1 MCERQTFIIHLTKA
15 AACFK
20 RSNPLTYE
28 KLDFHKVREYV
39 SVAATDNQEYTQAGL
54 KDAISIFK
62 GSVKSQG
69 ETNFI

>member
-1 MCERQTFIIHLTKA
+1 MKSWTFIRLG
-15 AACFK
+15 
-20 RSNPLTYE
+20 N
-28 KLDFHKVREYV
+28 V